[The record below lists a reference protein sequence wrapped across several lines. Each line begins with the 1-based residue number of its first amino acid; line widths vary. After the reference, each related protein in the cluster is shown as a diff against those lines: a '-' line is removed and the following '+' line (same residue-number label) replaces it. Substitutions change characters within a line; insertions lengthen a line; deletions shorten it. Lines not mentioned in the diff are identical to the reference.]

1 MGGLVSPET
10 DPAVEDAHRRGRIL
24 WALAVSM
31 AEKGYPSTTISDIA
45 RIARV
50 SKTIVYAHFRDK
62 EQCLLELYSRA
73 TDRVLDIVRTAQ
85 KQAEERGLDW
95 RSRIRAVIEAYFAA
109 LAEGPAVAWAALVEV
124 QAAGPSA
131 LARRRE
137 VLEGY
142 VDLLADVAAELAI
155 TQPDEVRA
163 VDRRLIVAAVGG
175 INELMLA
182 RVERGDVEHLTED
195 AGAAADVLIGLLERR
210 G

>member
-24 WALAVSM
+24 WALAASM
-31 AEKGYPSTTISDIA
+31 AEKGYPSTTIADIA

-85 KQAEERGLDW
+85 AQATEEGRDW
-95 RSRIRAVIEAYFAA
+95 RGRIHAVIEAYFTA
-109 LAEGPAVAWAALVEV
+109 LAGGPAVAWAAFVEV

-137 VLEGY
+137 VLERY
-142 VDLLADVAAELAI
+142 VDLLAGVADELA
-155 TQPDEVRA
+155 TTHADEVRA
-163 VDRRLIVAAVGG
+163 VDRRLIMAAVGG
-175 INELMLA
+175 INELILA
-182 RVERGDVEHLTED
+182 RVERGDAARLPED
-195 AGAAADVLIGLLERR
+195 AAVAADVLIGLLERR
-210 G
+210 